1 MRLELQIAFWV
12 VILFV
17 IATALWMLGGLM
29 LPFAA
34 ALVIGYLLN
43 PVADRLEAIG
53 LNRLGA
59 SLVILLLF
67 VLFVAVVLA
76 VVVPILARQFSG
88 FVDNLP
94 SYVTRAEALAATEG
108 SQITTRWGGKLL
120 ERLGIG
126 TTFQPADLQSK
137 VGDIVGQALQW
148 SLGVARG
155 LWTGGQA
162 LIGIVSLFVVTPVVT
177 FYFLLDWHR
186 MIATVD
192 RWIPLDHR
200 STVRELFREI
210 DRALAGFLR
219 GQSLV
224 CLLLGLWYGLGLSL
238 VGLNFGLL
246 IGITAGLLSFI
257 PYIGSLTALIGAALV
272 GVVQDWPN
280 WTLPA
285 EAIGIVFLGQFLE
298 ANLFSPFLVGGSIG
312 LHPVWVMFSL
322 FCFGRLFG
330 FAGLILAVPISAAM
344 AVLLRFGLR
353 KYLAS
358 PIYRGVELTAQESVA
373 LIAGSQHK
381 SSAGS

>member
-1 MRLELQIAFWV
+1 MRLELQIAFWAAV
-12 VILFV
+12 LFV
-17 IATALWMLGGLM
+17 MALALWLLGSLM

-34 ALVIGYLLN
+34 ALIIGYLLN
-43 PVADRLEAIG
+43 PVADRLEGVG

-67 VLFVAVVLA
+67 VLFVGVVLA
-76 VVVPILARQFSG
+76 VVVPILTRQFSG

-94 SYVTRAEALAATEG
+94 GYVARAQALAVTEG
-108 SQITTRWGGKLL
+108 AQIASRWGGKTL

-126 TTFQPADLQSK
+126 PNFQPADLQNK

-200 STVRELFREI
+200 ATVRELAREI

-246 IGITAGLLSFI
+246 IGITSGALSFI
-257 PYIGSLTALIGAALV
+257 PYVGSLTALLGAALV

-322 FCFGRLFG
+322 FCFGRMFG
-330 FAGLILAVPISAAM
+330 FAGLILAVPVSAAA
-344 AVLLRFGLR
+344 AVLLRFGVR

-358 PIYRGVELTAQESVA
+358 PIYKGVELNARESVA
-373 LIAGSQHK
+373 LISAAPPRT
-381 SSAGS
+381 SSGQ